1 MASMRASPGCNSN
14 PARPRSAKRMRRASG
29 RLTFAVD
36 GHSNYGRGLPPAL
49 CRDGVRRRP
58 YLARYFR
65 RSRVTVRSTTLA
77 REGRVLKPTPARPW
91 GGVVDHLVLLKPRVM
106 SLVVFTGAVGFA
118 LAPGP
123 IDWMRLLA
131 TLSAMAGGAGACGAL
146 NMWWDADIDAN
157 MARTAMRPIPR
168 GVVPPLEALAIG
180 ILLSVVSVA
189 ALALKVNGLAAA
201 LLALTIAI
209 YVPLYTMVLKRSTPM
224 NIVIGGAAGALP
236 PVIGWAAAMD
246 SVSAGPIAMF
256 LITFL
261 WTPPHFWA
269 LALCR
274 SGDYERVGVPMLP
287 NVVGPVKTCRQIVAY
302 SLLLVPA
309 SFGPMLIPGVGLLY
323 GAVAVAANAGFLWR
337 AAALYRVRDGEESAR
352 RKAAMGL
359 FGFSILY
366 LFVLFAAMLVEVL
379 LRGRV

>member
-1 MASMRASPGCNSN
+1 M
-14 PARPRSAKRMRRASG
+14 
-29 RLTFAVD
+29 
-36 GHSNYGRGLPPAL
+36 
-49 CRDGVRRRP
+49 
-58 YLARYFR
+58 
-65 RSRVTVRSTTLA
+65 TVRSTTI
-77 REGRVLKPTPARPW
+77 GRKGVDRSASPARSR

-118 LAPGP
+118 LAPAP
-123 IDWMRLLA
+123 IDWIKLLA
-131 TLSAMAGGAGACGAL
+131 ALSAMAAGAGACGAL

-189 ALALKVNGLAAA
+189 GLAIKVNLLAAA

-209 YVPLYTMVLKRSTPM
+209 YVPLYTMVLKRSTPL

-236 PVIGWAAAMD
+236 PVIGWAAATN
-246 SVSAGPIAMF
+246 SLSAGPIALF

-302 SLLLVPA
+302 SVLLVPA
-309 SFGPMLIPGVGLLY
+309 SLGPLLDPGRRPPLRRGRRSPPAPASS
-323 GAVAVAANAGFLWR
+323 GARSSSIACATARNRRG
-337 AAALYRVRDGEESAR
+337 AR
-352 RKAAMGL
+352 RRWRCSASR
-359 FGFSILY
+359 FSTCSSCSRRCSPRSCCGGASETRRLTRA
-366 LFVLFAAMLVEVL
+366 LQAP
-379 LRGRV
+379 

>member
-1 MASMRASPGCNSN
+1 M
-14 PARPRSAKRMRRASG
+14 
-29 RLTFAVD
+29 
-36 GHSNYGRGLPPAL
+36 
-49 CRDGVRRRP
+49 
-58 YLARYFR
+58 
-65 RSRVTVRSTTLA
+65 TVRSTLVA
-77 REGRVLKPTPARPW
+77 RRAAGGGSEAVARPW

-118 LAPGP
+118 LAPAP
-123 IDWMRLLA
+123 IDWMKLIA
-131 TLSAMAGGAGACGAL
+131 TLSAMAAGAGACGAL

-180 ILLSVVSVA
+180 IVLAVVSVA
-189 ALALKVNGLAAA
+189 ALAIKVNGLAAA

-209 YVPLYTMVLKRSTPM
+209 YVPLYTMVLKRSTPL

-236 PVIGWAAAMD
+236 PVIGWAAAMN

-302 SLLLVPA
+302 SVLLVPA
-309 SFGPMLIPGVGLLY
+309 SLGPLLIPGVGFLY
-323 GAVAVAANAGFLWR
+323 GTVAIAANAGFLWR
-337 AAALYRVRDGEESAR
+337 ALALYRLREGDESAR

-366 LFVLFAAMLVEVL
+366 LFILFAAMLAEAI

>member
-1 MASMRASPGCNSN
+1 MDAKTVDNQLIERATDLAAGPSVAQGW
-14 PARPRSAKRMRRASG
+14 RIFEF
-29 RLTFAVD
+29 L
-36 GHSNYGRGLPPAL
+36 AL
-49 CRDGVRRRP
+49 
-58 YLARYFR
+58 A
-65 RSRVTVRSTTLA
+65 
-77 REGRVLKPTPARPW
+77 
-91 GGVVDHLVLLKPRVM
+91 KPRVM
-106 SLVVFTGAVGFA
+106 ALAVFTAIVGMS
-118 LAPGP
+118 LAP
-123 IDWMRLLA
+123 DRLDPQAAVAAVLA
-131 TLSAMAGGAGACGAL
+131 IAAGAAASGAL
-146 NMWWDADIDAN
+146 NMWYDADIDAV
-157 MARTAMRPIPR
+157 MSRTAKRPIPR
-168 GVVPPLEALAIG
+168 GRVSRFEALVFGLVLAAFA
-180 ILLSVVSVA
+180 VVVL
-189 ALALKVNGLAAA
+189 ALATNLMAAA
-201 LLALTIAI
+201 LLAGTIFFYI
-209 YVPLYTMVLKRSTPM
+209 VVYTAWLKRTTRQ

-236 PVIGWAAAMD
+236 PVIGWAAATN

-337 AAALYRVRDGEESAR
+337 AFALYRLRDGEESAR
-352 RKAAMGL
+352 RKAAMAL

-366 LFVLFAAMLVEVL
+366 LFVLFAAMLAEVL

>member
-1 MASMRASPGCNSN
+1 VA
-14 PARPRSAKRMRRASG
+14 
-29 RLTFAVD
+29 
-36 GHSNYGRGLPPAL
+36 
-49 CRDGVRRRP
+49 
-58 YLARYFR
+58 
-65 RSRVTVRSTTLA
+65 VRSTTVP
-77 REGRVLKPTPARPW
+77 REGRERNPAAVRPW
-91 GGVVDHLVLLKPRVM
+91 RGVVDHLVLLKPRVM

-118 LAPGP
+118 LAPAP
-123 IDWMRLLA
+123 IDWLKLLA
-131 TLSAMAGGAGACGAL
+131 ALSAMAAGAGACGAL

-189 ALALKVNGLAAA
+189 ALAIQVNVLAAA

-209 YVPLYTMVLKRSTPM
+209 YVPLYTVVLKRSTPL

-236 PVIGWAAAMD
+236 PVIGWAAATN

-256 LITFL
+256 LIIFL

-287 NVVGPVKTCRQIVAY
+287 NVVGPVKTCQQIVAY
-302 SLLLVPA
+302 SVLLVPA
-309 SFGPMLIPGVGLLY
+309 SLGPLAIPGVGLLY
-323 GAVAVAANAGFLWR
+323 GAVAVAADAALIWR
-337 AAALYRVRDGEESAR
+337 ALALYRLREGDESAR

-359 FGFSILY
+359 FGYSILY
-366 LFVLFAAMLVEVL
+366 LFILFAAMLAEVM
-379 LRGRV
+379 LRARV

>member
-1 MASMRASPGCNSN
+1 
-14 PARPRSAKRMRRASG
+14 
-29 RLTFAVD
+29 
-36 GHSNYGRGLPPAL
+36 
-49 CRDGVRRRP
+49 
-58 YLARYFR
+58 
-65 RSRVTVRSTTLA
+65 
-77 REGRVLKPTPARPW
+77 
-91 GGVVDHLVLLKPRVM
+91 M

-118 LAPGP
+118 LAPAP
-123 IDWMRLLA
+123 MDWMKLLT

-168 GVVPPLEALAIG
+168 GVVPPLQALAIG

-189 ALALKVNGLAAA
+189 ALAIKVNVLAAA
-201 LLALTIAI
+201 LLVLTIAI
-209 YVPLYTMVLKRSTPM
+209 YIPLYTMVLKRSTPM

-236 PVIGWAAAMD
+236 PLIGWAAAVN

-256 LITFL
+256 LIIFL

-302 SLLLVPA
+302 SILLVLSVAWTDADPGRRPPLRRCRRCGERGIPLARIRPLPPA
-309 SFGPMLIPGVGLLY
+309 RWRGIGPAQGGDGPVRLLDSLLVRPVR
-323 GAVAVAANAGFLWR
+323 GDARRGHAARTRLNLAAQMRLSPEGEAGTRAPPNEVNMADLDPNVRRRNWIVLVVLVAVAAAV
-337 AAALYRVRDGEESAR
+337 Y
-352 RKAAMGL
+352 
-359 FGFSILY
+359 FS
-366 LFVLFAAMLVEVL
+366 FVLRMM
-379 LRGRV
+379 RHG